1 MKRTPELF
9 IAAVSIGVI
18 ALTAAKLLG
27 LVRLPAIAQLLGV
40 GFVIFTSLMLARIRR
55 RPGPQHALG
64 RAPAASILSSGGV
77 ASSNS
82 HISDAYVLSLP
93 EYSLVRKTPN
103 RGLPFELAAKEE
115 SGEHLDQREVIQRS
129 LLDPSRRPQ
138 LDDPLFVGL
147 LDVQETGVLTINLP
161 RKGGSCLPIF
171 SSPIRAADYVRTLL
185 AAGPSVKY
193 LSSSP
198 RQLVEML
205 RDLRGGGIEQ
215 FTLDRC
221 PRCDIFTAFGSAS
234 VTTADRAVETWS
246 IFKAT
251 ELARLDLYL
260 SHAWASARAGQL
272 DVARDVALE
281 TVAHV
286 SLEDPRAHL
295 LLGQIAVALRDHELL
310 REARSFLQFLKL
322 GPWEGKLDEAARSGS
337 PDFSPVA

>member
-9 IAAVSIGVI
+9 IAVVSCVVI
-18 ALTAAKLLG
+18 AFTAAKLLG
-27 LVRLPAIAQLLGV
+27 LVRLPAIAQLLGLSFAAV
-40 GFVIFTSLMLARIRR
+40 AGLMLSRIRR
-55 RPGPQHALG
+55 RPGPPCVHG
-64 RAPAASILSSGGV
+64 WAPAASILLSGGD
-77 ASSNS
+77 ASKS
-82 HISDAYVLSLP
+82 HTSDADLLSLP
-93 EYSLVRKTPN
+93 EYSGVRKTPN
-103 RGLPFELAAKEE
+103 RGLPADLAAKEK
-115 SGEHLDQREVIQRS
+115 SGEHLDHREVISRS

-138 LDDPLFVGL
+138 ADDPLFVAL
-147 LDVQETGVLTINLP
+147 LDVQGAGFLTINLP

-171 SSPIRAADYVRTLL
+171 STPIRAADYVRTLL
-185 AAGPSVKY
+185 ASGPSVKY

-205 RDLRGGGIEQ
+205 RDLRGSGIEQ
-215 FTLDRC
+215 VTLDRC
-221 PRCDIFTAFGSAS
+221 PRCDIVTSIGSAS
-234 VTTADRAVETWS
+234 VTTADRAVEIWS
-246 IFKAT
+246 IFKAS

-322 GPWEGKLDEAARSGS
+322 GPWESKLDEAARSGS

>member
-1 MKRTPELF
+1 MPELF
-9 IAAVSIGVI
+9 IAVLSCGVI

-40 GFVIFTSLMLARIRR
+40 SFAAVAGLMLARIRR
-55 RPGPQHALG
+55 RAGPSRALR
-64 RAPAASILSSGGV
+64 RAPAASILPSGGD
-77 ASSNS
+77 ASSEA
-82 HISDAYVLSLP
+82 HTSDADLLSLP
-93 EYSLVRKTPN
+93 EYSRVRKTPN
-103 RGLPFELAAKEE
+103 RGLPADLAAKEE

-147 LDVQETGVLTINLP
+147 LGVQEAGVLTIKLP

-205 RDLRGGGIEQ
+205 RDLRRGGIEQ
-215 FTLDRC
+215 LTLDRC

-234 VTTADRAVETWS
+234 LTTADRVVETWS
-246 IFKAT
+246 IVKAT

-260 SHAWASARAGQL
+260 SYTLASARAGQL

-295 LLGQIAVALRDHELL
+295 LLGQIAVALRDHELF

-322 GPWEGKLDEAARSGS
+322 DPWESKLDEAARSGS